1 MRILSLGEGLYH
13 PVWPLHMIVAAS
25 QEGEDTCTALP
36 LMAYWLTHI
45 MWRHSRSVCGRNY
58 WQRFSSPLKSSI
70 ARATQTKTK
79 KPRAACLQV
88 YTTWANIFKALTAR
102 KVSGSGSS
110 SWGVK
115 FSSSEQKSLRLARWY
130 SIEYA
135 PLSNVYVTSGQLDCK
150 QTKQTFGCYVRQ
162 IKENCAV
169 YYPPPPAHLV
179 DILSGIT
186 RRLST
191 QTTILLSALLYFMT
205 S

>member
-1 MRILSLGEGLYH
+1 MTSLSL
-13 PVWPLHMIVAAS
+13 
-25 QEGEDTCTALP
+25 
-36 LMAYWLTHI
+36 
-45 MWRHSRSVCGRNY
+45 CGRNY

-102 KVSGSGSS
+102 EVGSSSGSSS

-169 YYPPPPAHLV
+169 YYLPAHLV